1 MINPI
6 KLVFCLALFAAVC
19 ALEVFLSKRRAWW
32 PGLVLPL
39 CLLPPV
45 LFALPN
51 VVLNALGVAENSL
64 QKVLSLLMGLLFF
77 APALVLLAIYWHCR
91 RSGKHREQVEKIKI
105 QDL

>member
-45 LFALPN
+45 LFVLPN

-64 QKVLSLLMGLLFF
+64 QKVLSLLMGLL
-77 APALVLLAIYWHCR
+77 CR

>member
-45 LFALPN
+45 LFVLPN

-77 APALVLLAIYWHCR
+77 WRR
-91 RSGKHREQVEKIKI
+91 RSFCWRFTGTAAAAGNTASRWKR
-105 QDL
+105 

>member
-39 CLLPPV
+39 CV
-45 LFALPN
+45 LPN

>member
-45 LFALPN
+45 LFVLPN
-51 VVLNALGVAENSL
+51 VC
-64 QKVLSLLMGLLFF
+64 LLYTSRGRGLFRGRAPGGDAGGGL
-77 APALVLLAIYWHCR
+77 APAGMV
-91 RSGKHREQVEKIKI
+91 
-105 QDL
+105 